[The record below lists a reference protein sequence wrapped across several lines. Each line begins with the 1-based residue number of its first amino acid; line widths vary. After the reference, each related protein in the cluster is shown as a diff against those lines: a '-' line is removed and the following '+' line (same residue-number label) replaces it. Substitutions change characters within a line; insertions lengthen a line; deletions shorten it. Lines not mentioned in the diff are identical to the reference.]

1 MDGNR
6 FDSLARTLG
15 SGRSRRGVLK
25 GLGAAALGAA
35 GLSRFGQTKA
45 ANLGNSP
52 CAHFCVTLYPPGPD
66 RGACIE
72 AAAQGNGICPTCAAN
87 ATNVCRTDTGTI
99 YCPDFSSDPGNC
111 GGCGKVCAQ
120 PANGSST
127 CSGGGCVVTCN
138 TGYQPDGNGGC
149 VSTICP
155 NGVCPSI
162 LSPNGACYWLDCN
175 AGGCC
180 WDLNGFYAGDPAS
193 CQALDSCSPGGGG
206 GSGGGC
212 YKWSTSSC

>member
-1 MDGNR
+1 MCT
-6 FDSLARTLG
+6 S
-15 SGRSRRGVLK
+15 
-25 GLGAAALGAA
+25 
-35 GLSRFGQTKA
+35 
-45 ANLGNSP
+45 
-52 CAHFCVTLYPPGPD
+52 
-66 RGACIE
+66 
-72 AAAQGNGICPTCAAN
+72 
-87 ATNVCRTDTGTI
+87 DTGVI

-120 PANGSST
+120 PANGSSM

-155 NGVCPSI
+155 NGVCPAI
-162 LSPNGACYWLDCN
+162 LSPNGACYWLDCS

-180 WDLNGFYAGDPAS
+180 WDLNGSYAGDPAS

-206 GSGGGC
+206 GSSGGC